1 MLDMREPSENE
12 KLQAP
17 SIPEIKDGLIT
28 ETVRLARLVKFRGR
42 KLRPGPLINAVLLHF
57 LKMPAEERAR
67 IAQVGVAAYEA
78 LLGHDDLQTIET
90 DGDASSGTQTQRR
103 SIKGLGGTVL
113 PRMKRKDK
121 ASEPNHRPG
130 DVFGLR

>member
-78 LLGHDDLQTIET
+78 LLGHEDVQAIRT
-90 DGDASSGTQTQRR
+90 DGEGTSDAQAQGR
-103 SIKGLGGTVL
+103 SIKGLGGSVL

-121 ASEPNHRPG
+121 TSEPDR
-130 DVFGLR
+130 